1 MLEKIKKRVKTTKKI
16 LDWSGIIIG
25 VLMIIAIILST
36 RMDPIIQYIV
46 MIPSGLILLIFI
58 LLMGFGNR
66 NVVQEIEYNGD
77 KITFISGLFHN
88 YLFINEDLVKKKFAI
103 VNFYNKMKVDYKGHE
118 LKVIYQVLKS
128 NRRTVSDVFFYL
140 DGNRII

>member
-1 MLEKIKKRVKTTKKI
+1 MLEKIKKRVQTTKKI

-36 RMDPIIQYIV
+36 RMDPMIQYIV

-88 YLFINEDLVKKKFAI
+88 YLFINEELVKKKFAI